1 MKLNELVDEI
11 FINPRKL
18 TNYALDPDNPKGK
31 DKALMFAQHLGYT
44 KDNYQSLLDQ
54 IYQKS
59 PDAEAIPQSQ
69 DQYGTRYQI
78 DLEIQGIEPEQIE
91 TVRTGLLI
99 PENSKQARLITLFI
113 KTNRHESRTF

>member
-54 IYQKS
+54 IYQKA

-91 TVRTGLLI
+91 TVRTGWLI
-99 PENSKQARLITLFI
+99 SENSKQARLITLFI
-113 KTNRHESRTF
+113 KKISP